1 MERQFPGA
9 DYSSTT
15 PHSENRVESGILA
28 GMSVLGPDMVVSH
41 EVLRLIAEIEEF
53 RGRWDALKT
62 LSPERLLALRRV
74 ATIESI
80 GSSTRIEGVK
90 LGDREI
96 ETLLGNLKRYEFKS
110 RDEQEVAGYAE
121 ALDLVFQSWES
132 LALTEN
138 HIKQLHS
145 ELLRFSVK
153 DEHHRGQY
161 KKLPNN
167 VVAYGEDGREIGVI
181 FETAA
186 PFETPWEVERLVAWT
201 NGALEDGAVHRLL
214 IIASFVVRFL
224 AIHPFQDG
232 NGRLSRILTTL
243 LLLRAGYQYVP
254 YASLESVI
262 EENKDL
268 YYAALRKT
276 QITLKAEAAD
286 WEPWASFFLR
296 CLKKQKDNLNK
307 KLERERILADMLPPL
322 SVRILSLLREHDR
335 LTISDLERLT
345 GGNKNTL
352 KVRLRE
358 LMSSRHIARQG
369 KARATRYTL
378 NPGSSGQ

>member
-1 MERQFPGA
+1 
-9 DYSSTT
+9 
-15 PHSENRVESGILA
+15 
-28 GMSVLGPDMVVSH
+28 MSILGPDMVVSH
-41 EVLRLIAEIEEF
+41 EALRLIAEIDEF
-53 RGRWDALKT
+53 KGRWEALKT

-96 ETLLGNLKRYEFKS
+96 ETLLGNVRRDEFRS

-121 ALDLVFQSWES
+121 AMDLVFQSWEA
-132 LALTEN
+132 LTLTEN

-145 ELLRFSVK
+145 RLLVYSTK

-186 PFETPWEVERLVAWT
+186 PFQTPWEVERLVEWA
-201 NGALEDGAVHRLL
+201 NRALEDNAVHRLL
-214 IIASFVVRFL
+214 IIAGFVVRLL

-243 LLLRAGYQYVP
+243 LLLRASYQYVP

-276 QITLKAEAAD
+276 QVTLRDEEAD
-286 WEPWASFFLR
+286 WEPWVSFFLR
-296 CLKKQKDNLNK
+296 CLKKQKDNLSK
-307 KLERERILADMLPPL
+307 KLERERILADTLPQL
-322 SVRILSLLREHDR
+322 SVSILSLLREHDR

-358 LMSSRHIARQG
+358 LIASRHITRQG
-369 KARATRYTL
+369 KARATWYTL
-378 NPGSSGQ
+378 SPGSGER